1 MRTAVKAQILQR
13 IALKCAE
20 ILDLAADFCLNC
32 GVRWKHLAP
41 GGVPGSHDN
50 FKAAEV
56 MSFGGLNVFLAGAN
70 GGAYN
75 AAAAL
80 LRHGA
85 VVAAFLS

>member
-1 MRTAVKAQILQR
+1 MQHNQNLQ
-13 IALKCAE
+13 
-20 ILDLAADFCLNC
+20 
-32 GVRWKHLAP
+32 
-41 GGVPGSHDN
+41 
-50 FKAAEV
+50 AAEV
-56 MSFGGLNVFLAGAN
+56 MSFGGLNVFLDGAN